1 MSPLA
6 HPAIMVASKSKDD
19 HVKRGR
25 TMDYKKTA
33 AAIVEGVGG
42 TGNVKGLTHCVTRLR
57 FSLADEGKANADAL
71 KATDGVVGVVQQ
83 GGQYQVIIGNEVDG
97 VYDAILPLIGGGE
110 GASDTAEADAP
121 QRPQGIKGWANAA
134 LDTLISCFT
143 PLIPAIAG
151 AGMVKVLAYILSAA
165 GLIAADSV
173 EYSVLNVIG
182 DGVYYFLPLL
192 VAVTAANKMKT
203 NPFLAMGIAGIMM
216 HPNLLTLGEAGST
229 VPVFG
234 LPLTLVNY
242 SAQALPI
249 ILSVWVMKY
258 VEKFFSSHCPNLLK
272 AFLPSMLTFLV
283 VGPVAL
289 FAIGPLGTIMGNGF
303 QVFANLMTQWGWL
316 AVALNAALFPFLVLT
331 GMHNALIPLMIQMFM
346 SQGFDPVF
354 VPGGLCANLAEGAA
368 AAAVA
373 ARTKSKTMR
382 STALSAAVSAVL
394 GVTEPALYG
403 VNLRLKRPFIAM
415 VIGSFVGGAFAGL
428 VGLTAYTFVSPSLLS
443 LPIFAG
449 AESNFFM
456 SMLAVP
462 VTLVATFLITFFMGF
477 EDVEDVEAE
486 TEAK

>member
-1 MSPLA
+1 
-6 HPAIMVASKSKDD
+6 
-19 HVKRGR
+19 
-25 TMDYKKTA
+25 MDYKKTA

-42 TGNVKGLTHCVTRLR
+42 VENVKGLTHCVTRLR

-83 GGQYQVIIGNEVDG
+83 GGQYQVIIGNEVDD
-97 VYDAILPLIGGGE
+97 VYDAITPLIGGGQ
-110 GASDTAEADAP
+110 GSVDANEADAA
-121 QRPQGIKGWANAA
+121 QKPQGIKGWANAA

-151 AGMVKVLAYILSAA
+151 AGMVKVLAYVLSAA
-165 GLIAADSV
+165 GLIATESV

-216 HPNLLTLGEAGST
+216 HPNLLALGEAGST
-229 VPVFG
+229 VSVFG
-234 LPLTLVNY
+234 APLTLVNY

-258 VEKFFSSHCPNLLK
+258 VEKFFGSHCPTLLK

-283 VGPVAL
+283 VGPIAL
-289 FAIGPLGTIMGNGF
+289 IAIGPLGTILGNGF
-303 QVFANLMTQWGWL
+303 QVFADLMTQWGWL

-346 SQGFDPVF
+346 TQGFDPVF
-354 VPGGLCANLAEGAA
+354 LPGGLCANLAEGAA

-373 ARTKSKTMR
+373 VRTKSKTMK
-382 STALSAAVSAVL
+382 STAWSAAVSAVL

-415 VIGSFVGGAFAGL
+415 VIGSFVGGAIAGL

-449 AESNFFM
+449 AQSNFLL
-456 SMLAVP
+456 SMIAVP
-462 VTLVATFLITFFMGF
+462 ATLVSTFLITFFMGF
-477 EDVEDVEAE
+477 EDVQDDESAA
-486 TEAK
+486 EAK

>member
-1 MSPLA
+1 
-6 HPAIMVASKSKDD
+6 
-19 HVKRGR
+19 
-25 TMDYKKTA
+25 MDYEKTA
-33 AAIVEGVGG
+33 HAIVEGVGG
-42 TGNVKGLTHCVTRLR
+42 ADNVKGLTHCVTRLR
-57 FSLADEGKANADAL
+57 FTLADESKADESGL
-71 KATDGVVGVVQQ
+71 KATEGVMGVVQQ

-97 VYDAILPLIGGGE
+97 VYDAITPLIGGGQ
-110 GASDTAEADAP
+110 GPVDANEADAA

-151 AGMVKVLAYILSAA
+151 AGMVKVLAYVLSAA
-165 GLIAADSV
+165 GLIATESV

-203 NPFLAMGIAGIMM
+203 NPFLAMGIASIMM
-216 HPNLLTLGEAGST
+216 HPNLLALGEAGST
-229 VPVFG
+229 VSVFG
-234 LPLTLVNY
+234 APLTLVNY

-258 VEKFFSSHCPNLLK
+258 VEKFFGSHCPTLLK

-283 VGPVAL
+283 VGPIAL
-289 FAIGPLGTIMGNGF
+289 IVIGPLGTILGNGF
-303 QVFANLMTQWGWL
+303 QVFADLMTQWGWL

-346 SQGFDPVF
+346 TQGFDPVF
-354 VPGGLCANLAEGAA
+354 LPGGLCANLAEGAA

-373 ARTKSKTMR
+373 VRTKSKTMK
-382 STALSAAVSAVL
+382 STAWSAAVSAVL

-415 VIGSFVGGAFAGL
+415 VIGSFVGGAIAGL

-449 AESNFFM
+449 AQSNFLL
-456 SMLAVP
+456 SMIAVP
-462 VTLVATFLITFFMGF
+462 ATLVSTFLITFFMGF
-477 EDVEDVEAE
+477 EDVQDDESAAEAR
-486 TEAK
+486 

>member
-1 MSPLA
+1 
-6 HPAIMVASKSKDD
+6 
-19 HVKRGR
+19 
-25 TMDYKKTA
+25 MDYKKTA

-42 TGNVKGLTHCVTRLR
+42 IENVKGLTHCVTRLR

-71 KATDGVVGVVQQ
+71 KATDGVMGVVQQ

-97 VYDAILPLIGGGE
+97 VYDAITPLIGGGQ
-110 GASDTAEADAP
+110 GSVDSNEADVA
-121 QRPQGIKGWANAA
+121 QKPQGIKGWANAA

-151 AGMVKVLAYILSAA
+151 AGMVKVLAYVLSAA
-165 GLIAADSV
+165 GLIATESV

-216 HPNLLTLGEAGST
+216 HPNLLALGEAGST
-229 VPVFG
+229 VSVFG
-234 LPLTLVNY
+234 APLTLVNY

-258 VEKFFSSHCPNLLK
+258 VEKFFGSHCPTLLK

-283 VGPVAL
+283 VGPIAL
-289 FAIGPLGTIMGNGF
+289 IAIGPLGTILGNGF
-303 QVFANLMTQWGWL
+303 QVFADLMTQWGWL

-346 SQGFDPVF
+346 TQGFDPVF
-354 VPGGLCANLAEGAA
+354 LPGGLCANLAEGAA

-373 ARTKSKTMR
+373 VRTKSKTMK
-382 STALSAAVSAVL
+382 STAWSAAVSAVL

-415 VIGSFVGGAFAGL
+415 VIGSFVGGAIAGL

-449 AESNFFM
+449 AQSNFLL
-456 SMLAVP
+456 SMIAVP
-462 VTLVATFLITFFMGF
+462 ATLVSTFLITFFMGF
-477 EDVEDVEAE
+477 EDVQDDESAA
-486 TEAK
+486 EAK